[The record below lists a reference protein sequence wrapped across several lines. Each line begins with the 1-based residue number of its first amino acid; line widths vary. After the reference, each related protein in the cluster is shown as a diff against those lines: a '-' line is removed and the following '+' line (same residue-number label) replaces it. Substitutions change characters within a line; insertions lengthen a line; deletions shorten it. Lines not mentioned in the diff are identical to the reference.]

1 MAEPQRIKQITRL
14 IADGTG
20 HAEAELKF
28 YAFTTVVTGI
38 LVGAGAAYVAVV
50 RFREFLRD
58 G

>member
-20 HAEAELKF
+20 LSDAETQVLRF
-28 YAFTTVVTGI
+28 STVVTGVA
-38 LVGAGAAYVAVV
+38 LGAAGAYIGVV
-50 RFREFLRD
+50 RFREYLRD

>member
-20 HAEAELKF
+20 LTEAELKF

-38 LVGAGAAYVAVV
+38 VVGAGAAYVGVV
-50 RFREFLRD
+50 RIREFLRD